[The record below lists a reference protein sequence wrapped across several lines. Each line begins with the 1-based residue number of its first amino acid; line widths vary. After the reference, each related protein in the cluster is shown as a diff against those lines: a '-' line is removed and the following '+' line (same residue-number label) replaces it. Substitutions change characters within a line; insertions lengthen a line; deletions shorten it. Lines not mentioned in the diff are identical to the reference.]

1 LFLSIATFT
10 FVVYLFTGLLGSP
23 LSSISALLPPQ
34 SASQTYITG
43 HSSGSGQNTQN
54 ELCGPAKYADKL
66 HLPHGLNGYFD
77 YEQGMACA
85 EEQDKPAFLVFKGH
99 ACANCKKMENSA
111 IITSQGA
118 QWVEFPSYITTF
130 FQVII
135 GVMIGGRFKREQ
147 LSTMKSLL
155 VPGILSSVW
164 MIAISLAVGFLLT
177 NLTGIDLGTALYGS
191 VPGGLF
197 EMGLIALTFN
207 LSVPIVTLLQ
217 FVRIL
222 SINISLPLIV
232 SKCNNS
238 GKEGAKCQIVTDVDK
253 TENSSGRTDIVNI
266 MAALLLGGIGG
277 YTASYLGLPVGG
289 MLGAM
294 IVVAFLRTIG
304 VPIKE
309 LPTWLIICTQIVL
322 GGYLGTTFTPEMVST
337 LQTLL
342 VPILF
347 FSIFVVI
354 NGIFVGL
361 LFHRIL
367 KWDLATSLLSTA
379 AGGVTLMT
387 LTAMEINADPVRVS
401 ILHSLRLAIILLVMP
416 TLIAHII
423 G

>member
-1 LFLSIATFT
+1 MLLTFALIFVLGYIGYRIFSFLHIPGGA
-10 FVVYLFTGLLGSP
+10 VTG
-23 LSSISALLPPQ
+23 ALV
-34 SASQTYITG
+34 
-43 HSSGSGQNTQN
+43 
-54 ELCGPAKYADKL
+54 
-66 HLPHGLNGYFD
+66 
-77 YEQGMACA
+77 M
-85 EEQDKPAFLVFKGH
+85 LV
-99 ACANCKKMENSA
+99 

-118 QWVEFPSYITTF
+118 QWVEFPSHITTF

-164 MIAISLAVGFLLT
+164 MIVISLAVGFLLT

-197 EMGLIALTFN
+197 EMSLIALTFN

-238 GKEGAKCQIVTDVDK
+238 EKEGAKCQIVTDVDK

-294 IVVAFLRTIG
+294 FVVAFLRAIG
-304 VPIKE
+304 VPLKV
-309 LPTWLIICTQIVL
+309 LPPWLIICTQIVL

-401 ILHSLRLAIILLVMP
+401 ILHSLRLTIILLVMP